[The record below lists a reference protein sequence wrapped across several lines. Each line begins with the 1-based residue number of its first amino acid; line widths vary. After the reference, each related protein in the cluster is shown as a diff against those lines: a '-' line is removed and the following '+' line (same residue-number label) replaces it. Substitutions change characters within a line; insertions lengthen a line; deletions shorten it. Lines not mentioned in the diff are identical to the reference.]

1 MKRPMPPLE
10 WDADTIQLHGFSRGV
25 HQIQWLLV
33 SLVLLYLALTGD
45 PFGRSQVAALG
56 TLAYFL
62 VTLGAQALPTFGFS
76 RRWLLAWHTWVMI
89 AFITWLLYVLG
100 GVDGPLVGLYVL
112 AVITAALALG
122 KLATMLEVMVVAAC
136 YLLLLY
142 HGSGGAAFAG
152 PGLAIACAHVIMFLL
167 VGYLTTVLADAI
179 HLANERM
186 LLMARTDPLT
196 GFANRNALAQAT
208 RDLVETAQRRDAH
221 FVVLMADMDNLK
233 LINDG
238 FGHSVGDAALVAVA
252 ERIKGIARDGDI
264 LSRLH
269 GDEFVVVFPDTTVAE
284 GRAMADRLL
293 AQIEAH
299 SRLATAPRISI
310 GLAGFPEHGA
320 SMDALLHR
328 ADEAMYAA
336 KRGGGH
342 AVQVYS
348 REMNAAHTHAM
359 V

>member
-1 MKRPMPPLE
+1 MPPLE

-33 SLVLLYLALTGD
+33 SLVLLFLALTGD
-45 PFGRSQVAALG
+45 AFGNNALAALG

-62 VTLGAQALPTFGFS
+62 LTLAAQVLPMLGVS

-89 AFITWLLYVLG
+89 AFITWLLYVVQ
-100 GVDGPLVGLYVL
+100 GVNGPLVGLYVL

-122 KLATMLEVMVVAAC
+122 KVATMLEVVVIAAC

-142 HGSGGAAFAG
+142 HGGGNAAFAG
-152 PGLAIACAHVIMFLL
+152 ATLAIACAHVIMFLL

-179 HLANERM
+179 HLANARM

-196 GFANRNALAQAT
+196 GFANRNALADQT
-208 RDLVETAQRRDAH
+208 FGLVEQAH
-221 FVVLMADMDNLK
+221 LRKAGIVVLMADMDNLK
-233 LINDG
+233 QINDR
-238 FGHSVGDAALVAVA
+238 FGHSTGDAALVAVS
-252 ERIKGIARDGDI
+252 EHIKAVARDGDL

-269 GDEFVVVFPDTTVAE
+269 GDEFVVVLPDTAIDC

-293 AQIEAH
+293 ARMEAH
-299 SRLATAPRISI
+299 SNDATAPRISI
-310 GLAGFPEHGA
+310 GLAAYPEHGA
-320 SMDALLHR
+320 AMDALLHR

-336 KRGGGH
+336 KRSGGH
-342 AVQVYS
+342 AVRVFHPAMQS
-348 REMNAAHTHAM
+348 ANAPATVEA
-359 V
+359 

>member
-1 MKRPMPPLE
+1 MPPLE
-10 WDADTIQLHGFSRGV
+10 WDADTIQLYGFSRGV

-45 PFGRSQVAALG
+45 PFGRSQAAALG
-56 TLAYFL
+56 TLVYFL
-62 VTLGAQALPTFGFS
+62 VTLGAQALPLFGFS
-76 RRWLLAWHTWVMI
+76 RRWLLAWHTWAMI
-89 AFITWLLYVLG
+89 GFITWLLYILG

-122 KLATMLEVMVVAAC
+122 KLATMLEVVVIAAC

-142 HGSGGAAFAG
+142 HGNGDAAFAG
-152 PGLAIACAHVIMFLL
+152 PALAIACAHVIMFLL

-196 GFANRNALAQAT
+196 GFANRNALANAT
-208 RDLVETAQRRDAH
+208 RGLIEKARQRDEPV
-221 FVVLMADMDNLK
+221 VVLMADMDNLK
-233 LINDG
+233 RINDG
-238 FGHSVGDAALVAVA
+238 FGHSAGDAALVAAA
-252 ERIKGIARDGDI
+252 ERIKAIARDGDI

-269 GDEFVVVFPDTTVAE
+269 GDEFVVVFPDTTLAE
-284 GRAMADRLL
+284 GRAMADQLL
-293 AQIEAH
+293 AQVGAYGSH
-299 SRLATAPRISI
+299 ATAPRISI
-310 GLAGFPEHGA
+310 GLAGFPEHGS

-328 ADEAMYAA
+328 ADDAMYEA
-336 KRGGGH
+336 KRSGGH
-342 AVQVYS
+342 AVRVHPLEKEQVS
-348 REMNAAHTHAM
+348 ATAT